1 MSSKVYTFLKK
12 ISINWGTLGV
22 EAELNPSLVTLGF
35 CVFKVIYY
43 TRELQNNER
52 SYILTKYLIRYLAEM
67 MDSFQWVSIWPLID
81 FLIRCCG
88 CAMNSSLQ
96 TAGSM

>member
-1 MSSKVYTFLKK
+1 M
-12 ISINWGTLGV
+12 
-22 EAELNPSLVTLGF
+22 EAELNPSLVTLEF

-67 MDSFQWVSIWPLID
+67 MDSFQ
-81 FLIRCCG
+81 
-88 CAMNSSLQ
+88 
-96 TAGSM
+96 